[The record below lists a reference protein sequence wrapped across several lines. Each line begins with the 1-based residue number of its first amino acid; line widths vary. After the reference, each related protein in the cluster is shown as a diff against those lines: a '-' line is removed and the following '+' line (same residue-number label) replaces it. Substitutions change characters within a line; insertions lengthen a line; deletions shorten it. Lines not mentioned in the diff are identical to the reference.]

1 MDFHNTITVWKW
13 HHMAIGLK
21 LSDSV
26 QQYYKK
32 IDKGK
37 DKMFS
42 WNEKTLI
49 NPNESNV
56 YY

>member
-42 WNEKTLI
+42 WNEK
-49 NPNESNV
+49 NPD
-56 YY
+56 